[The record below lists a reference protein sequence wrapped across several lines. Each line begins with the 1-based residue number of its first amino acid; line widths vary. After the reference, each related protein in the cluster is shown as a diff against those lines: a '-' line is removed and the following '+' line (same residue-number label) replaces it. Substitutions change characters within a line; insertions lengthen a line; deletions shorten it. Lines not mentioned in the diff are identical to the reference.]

1 MLAQNFWSK
10 DRFPMVYEQDR
21 EKAVIVDID
30 SFEKIE
36 MILDNLMNRVGEEE
50 DRLLVASGLL
60 EKLLDE
66 ARTTAPTQR
75 WRSELGAL

>member
-10 DRFPMVYEQDR
+10 DRFPMVYEKDR

-36 MILDNLMNRVGEEE
+36 LILDNLMHRDGEEE

-66 ARTTAPTQR
+66 ARTAAPAQR